1 MDRQSLVNARTNMKL
16 KNGIEIEVDRK
27 RERKRRL
34 SQVMHWIPAQALFTT
49 VFDSMWTYIL

>member
-49 VFDSMWTYIL
+49 VFDSM